1 MEGNDGINVY
11 LSVRCPME
19 GGVHCF
25 TSSHSECKLNCYE
38 TQFTVILEAV
48 SVISHLCESGET
60 KEQKHFGKS
69 TTAGWLS

>member
-11 LSVRCPME
+11 SSVRCPME

-48 SVISHLCESGET
+48 SVISHLC
-60 KEQKHFGKS
+60 
-69 TTAGWLS
+69 